1 MGTDLME
8 AQIAAC
14 GLPCRAV
21 PTPLASLEKN
31 AKLPFSSL
39 VIFRLGESLIYSQN
53 KLFGA
58 TDLVFNI
65 SQRRIDN

>member
-53 KLFGA
+53 LHVYP
-58 TDLVFNI
+58 DMLILLRNVL
-65 SQRRIDN
+65 